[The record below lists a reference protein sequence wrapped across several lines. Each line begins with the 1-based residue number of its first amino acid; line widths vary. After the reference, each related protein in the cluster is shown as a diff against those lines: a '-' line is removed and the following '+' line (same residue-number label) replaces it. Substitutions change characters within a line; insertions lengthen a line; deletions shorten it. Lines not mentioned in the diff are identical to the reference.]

1 MTQKEKLYRNMQILL
16 FFMKIG
22 FFTFGGGWS
31 ILSQIQKEFV
41 EKKKWISDEELLDM
55 TSVGRSVPGIMIT
68 NISAIFGYHIG
79 GIPCAMA
86 ALIGI
91 TLPSL
96 IVLSVVTIFYEEFR
110 NNLYVSRVLVGIR
123 ASVVPIIASAALK
136 LRKSALK
143 DSIGYMIAFV
153 AFFLS
158 FFTDLNNIFIVII
171 GAVGGLLIMEV
182 KNGTR

>member
-1 MTQKEKLYRNMQILL
+1 MTKKEKLFRNKQILL

-41 EKKKWISDEELLDM
+41 EKKQWITDEELLDM

-68 NISAIFGYHIG
+68 NISAIFGYQIG
-79 GIPCAMA
+79 GIPCALA

-110 NNLYVSRVLVGIR
+110 DNLYVSRVLVGIR
-123 ASVVPIIASAALK
+123 ASVVPIISSAALK

-143 DSIGYMIAFV
+143 DTLGYVIAFY
-153 AFFLS
+153 LS
-158 FFTDLNNIFIVII
+158 FFTDLNNIYIVII
-171 GAVGGLLIMEV
+171 GAIDGLLIMEV
-182 KNGTR
+182 KNGTH